1 MPVPK
6 QRVGHSDQG
15 HRRSSNW
22 KAILPTVASCTNCG
36 APRHP
41 HTMCGVCGFYKN
53 RIIPKAL
60 QGLDFGDATTAAA
73 TEHVHDENCGH
84 NHDHSHDHGEPG
96 HVHGEHCDHDHSHD
110 NEPTT
115 VDVVAEEITTESVE
129 KEPEA

>member
-15 HRRSSNW
+15 HRRSNW

-60 QGLDFGDATTAAA
+60 QGLDFGPAEAAA
-73 TEHVHDENCGH
+73 ASDHVHGENCAH
-84 NHDHSHDHGEPG
+84 NHEHGEAG
-96 HVHGEHCDHDHSHD
+96 HVHGEQCEHDHSD
-110 NEPTT
+110 DEEPTT
-115 VDVVAEEITTESVE
+115 VDVVAEDVTTEPAE